1 MSQAKATRCGPCNK
15 PVKDND
21 STAIGCEKCSA
32 WFHGQCVGLSPDDVA
47 TMGEI
52 RGCFWLCSG
61 CLEGNIFTSQA
72 KFELIIQNTKSI
84 KETVEN
90 VDPTKTTLSNVPVN
104 SRINNSHRAN
114 TCENEII
121 IDGVCEDN
129 GQFTSNI
136 EAEEAKVAEIF
147 DHIGEENLSICQMY
161 RLGKANRQQ
170 GRPHTLLVRLSFE
183 WNARKCLAKSYKLK
197 NFKEKIFISK
207 SLNQEEQ
214 ILKCNSFKKRYDMIN
229 NEKVPRVELKIR
241 GLTLE

>member
-1 MSQAKATRCGPCNK
+1 MINLLNSFRFDMSQAKASRCGPCNK
-15 PVKDND
+15 LVKDND
-21 STAIGCEKCSA
+21 STAIGCKKCSA

-47 TMGEI
+47 TMGKF

-72 KFELIIQNTKSI
+72 KFELIIQRQESLIEITKSN

-90 VDPTKTTLSNVPVN
+90 VDATKTTSSNVPVN

-147 DHIGEENLSICQMY
+147 DHRGEKNLSICHMY
-161 RLGKANRQQ
+161 RLGKAN
-170 GRPHTLLVRLSFE
+170 S
-183 WNARKCLAKSYKLK
+183 
-197 NFKEKIFISK
+197 
-207 SLNQEEQ
+207 
-214 ILKCNSFKKRYDMIN
+214 
-229 NEKVPRVELKIR
+229 
-241 GLTLE
+241 

>member
-47 TMGEI
+47 TMGKIQRQESLIEI
-52 RGCFWLCSG
+52 
-61 CLEGNIFTSQA
+61 
-72 KFELIIQNTKSI
+72 TKSI

-90 VDPTKTTLSNVPVN
+90 VDPTKTSSNVPVN

-147 DHIGEENLSICQMY
+147 DHIGEENLSLSAKCID
-161 RLGKANRQQ
+161 
-170 GRPHTLLVRLSFE
+170 LV
-183 WNARKCLAKSYKLK
+183 KL
-197 NFKEKIFISK
+197 IPLTCS
-207 SLNQEEQ
+207 S
-214 ILKCNSFKKRYDMIN
+214 
-229 NEKVPRVELKIR
+229 VIR
-241 GLTLE
+241 MEC